1 METVQNVVYKSSTR
15 LAFVP
20 DAKLQ
25 LSKFGHAQKAKFRES
40 FAAPS
45 SFTFCVL
52 SSPLLLLFFPR
63 FFFFFC
69 WALTRLSFGG
79 KRFRKKFEDREY
91 LLKEVRVS
99 SGTIFIGIF
108 WSKLHGFLCLSPV
121 CLTGWRSS
129 GYGLKDLISL
139 HKFVV
144 KVMTSQGLQGT

>member
-1 METVQNVVYKSSTR
+1 MPNYSFQSSGMRRKQNFEKV
-15 LAFVP
+15 
-20 DAKLQ
+20 
-25 LSKFGHAQKAKFRES
+25 
-40 FAAPS
+40 
-45 SFTFCVL
+45 
-52 SSPLLLLFFPR
+52 SPLPRLLPFAFSPLRFFCFSFPV
-63 FFFFFC
+63 FFFFC